1 MAIVPMCGQQIPRTK
16 ASVEASLA
24 KLRSDDTTE
33 WRRACQNLSSDP
45 ATMRE
50 KKVRTAF
57 LDALDH
63 WNRTVE
69 AAARE
74 AQKPG
79 YVDPEGEGQG
89 EDYDDGVS
97 CVLFDIV
104 SSFVDW
110 TDPHQACVMVGAV
123 AYPTPSIVAAIAA
136 HPKNTIPCLI
146 ERSRSDVVT
155 VRADA
160 AAVLVQTLA
169 QSKGGLD
176 AEIRKVAME
185 AILNTLH
192 DPSESVRL

>member
-1 MAIVPMCGQQIPRTK
+1 
-16 ASVEASLA
+16 
-24 KLRSDDTTE
+24 
-33 WRRACQNLSSDP
+33 
-45 ATMRE
+45 
-50 KKVRTAF
+50 
-57 LDALDH
+57 
-63 WNRTVE
+63 
-69 AAARE
+69 
-74 AQKPG
+74 
-79 YVDPEGEGQG
+79 
-89 EDYDDGVS
+89 
-97 CVLFDIV
+97 
-104 SSFVDW
+104 
-110 TDPHQACVMVGAV
+110 MVGAV

-192 DPSESVRL
+192 DPSESVRLCVVGAVGGFGGEDMIPLLEEAAKADTGDDDGQRFLVRNAANEAIAEIEKRAATNSAIAPRR